1 LPNLLLIRGL
11 GHSGST
17 ILDLA
22 LGSHPGISGLGEA
35 ARILDTPAEGEELRA
50 PAQLRNASEGSLRF
64 TRLCSCGVPAA
75 ECPVWGPLLAWL
87 PSNEDQPI
95 AAKMSR
101 LLYHLEQHHSSRD
114 APLEW
119 AVDSFQSDLTLLSE
133 QPRPSQWSGCQVR
146 VLFLVRDI
154 RSWVHST
161 SRRSGRSRWRAIAR
175 WLRENQRIEAFLNR
189 SELPIL
195 RLGYEEL
202 ALAPEASL
210 RLICQW
216 LGVAFSPRMLAPGQH
231 TSSHI
236 LSGNRM
242 RHDPERSA
250 RIGYDGA
257 WLATRSVPMALA
269 QLAPGVSRLN
279 QRLVYSND
287 LIS

>member
-22 LGSHPGISGLGEA
+22 LGAHPGISGLGEA
-35 ARILDTPAEGEELRA
+35 ARILATPADGEELRA
-50 PAQLRNASEGSLRF
+50 PAQLRNAAEGSLRF
-64 TRLCSCGVPAA
+64 TRPCSCGVLAA
-75 ECPVWGPLLAWL
+75 ECPVWGPLLGWL
-87 PSNEDQPI
+87 PANEGQPL
-95 AAKMSR
+95 AAKMSW
-101 LLYHLEQHHSSRD
+101 LLSHLEQHRLSKGE
-114 APLEW
+114 PLEW
-119 AVDSFQSDLTLLSE
+119 AVDSFQSDLTLLSDH
-133 QPRPSQWSGCQVR
+133 PRPSPSRGCEVR

-161 SRRSGRSRWRAIAR
+161 CRRSGRSRWRAIAR
-175 WLRENQRIEAFLNR
+175 WIRENQRIEARLKSSGVPF
-189 SELPIL
+189 L

-210 RLICQW
+210 RLISQW

-231 TSSHI
+231 SGSHI

-250 RIGYDGA
+250 RIDYDGA
-257 WLATRSVPMALA
+257 WLTARTMALA
-269 QLAPGVSRLN
+269 PLVPGIGRFN
-279 QRLVYSND
+279 QRLVYSNG